1 MLNIFSQKYST
12 NGKFVLYSLHKGELK
27 MLGDIILW
35 LKSFKKELFCIHEYG
50 IRWIG
55 TQCYKSCKK
64 CGRVK

>member
-1 MLNIFSQKYST
+1 
-12 NGKFVLYSLHKGELK
+12 

-35 LKSFKKELFCIHEYG
+35 FKSFKKELFCIHEYG

-55 TQCYKSCKK
+55 TQCYESCKK